1 MGVGAATR
9 STLTRALRV
18 SSRPWPRGSARA
30 SGAAIVVVAL
40 AAGVVARQRDVDLGA
55 ATAPLFWSGLSIP
68 ASHPWWPLPSLV
80 LALALGLWLTDHQ
93 ELSRR
98 AFLAGAFVLAL
109 GARMGLAVAQHG
121 VAEWSYPLVRSGAR
135 STEYPAAY
143 PTVRLDP
150 LGFIDHFAELV
161 PVLPVHPSGHP
172 VGATLAF
179 WGLDRLAG
187 GSGGSAAA
195 LLVIGAAAVAPV
207 LWLGRALHD
216 EVVARRAVVIFALA
230 PVTLIYGA
238 TSYDAAFA
246 TVGATCAW
254 LLVTRRT
261 LSGAVAAAAAFLLS
275 YALALVPL
283 WAALTLARRGGV
295 RVAVACMIAALT
307 TLAALWLVLGY
318 DPIGAVRATHAAYER
333 GIGGRRPQW
342 YWILGGPAAFLI
354 VLGPLLGERLLCAA
368 ERAISGARALIA
380 CLLLGVV
387 SGVMEAEVERIWQ
400 FAVPLAAVS
409 AAPLLRS
416 RRWLVVGLALGLAE
430 AYLIELRWD
439 TTF

>member
-1 MGVGAATR
+1 M
-9 STLTRALRV
+9 AL
-18 SSRPWPRGSARA
+18 
-30 SGAAIVVVAL
+30 VA
-40 AAGVVARQRDVDLGA
+40 GIVARHRDLDLGA
-55 ATAPLFWSGLSIP
+55 ATAPLFWSRLPAP

-80 LALALGLWLTDHQ
+80 VALTFGLWLLEGR

-121 VAEWSYPLVRSGAR
+121 VSEWTYPLVRPGAR
-135 STEYPAAY
+135 TTEYPAAY
-143 PTVRLDP
+143 SVVRVDP
-150 LGFIDHFAELV
+150 LGFVDHFAELV
-161 PVLPVHPSGHP
+161 ALLPVHSSGHP

-195 LLVIGAAAVAPV
+195 LLMIGAAAVAPV

-216 EVVARRAVVIFALA
+216 ETIARRAVVLFALA

-246 TVGATCAW
+246 TVGAVCAW
-254 LLVTRRT
+254 LLVTRHT
-261 LSGAVAAAAAFLLS
+261 LFGAVAAAAAFLLS

-283 WAALTLARRGGV
+283 WAVLTLARRGGF
-295 RVAVACMIAALT
+295 RAAVACTIAALAS
-307 TLAALWLVLGY
+307 LAALWLVLGY

-333 GIGGRRPQW
+333 GVGGRRPQW

-354 VLGPLLGERLLCAA
+354 VLGPLLAERLLRAA
-368 ERAISGARALIA
+368 ERASAGARALIA
-380 CLLLGVV
+380 CLVLGVV

-416 RRWLVVGLALGLAE
+416 RRWLVAGLALGLAE

-439 TTF
+439 TSF